1 MINLDYDVY
10 QGIEHLDKVASCSSL
25 SFDTET
31 LQLKPE
37 MGKLRLLQLGSAARR
52 CVVLIDLFACDD
64 EDLETLGLFF
74 TNGERFWLAHNAA
87 FDLAWLQTYGWVPR
101 GQVRCSMLASRL
113 LLNGVPKAKHNL
125 LEVARRMLDIAL
137 DKEEQRSDW
146 SKDLSDSQLTYAA
159 KDVMVLCEM
168 DGQLHRDIMQAGL
181 GKAYALECKALH
193 ALAAM
198 GRTGLPWD
206 KDGLVQVGKDYEK
219 EIANL
224 GREFLLTLDE
234 AMPEEEKLPREE
246 DGSFNTRAKT
256 TGRAAEGTK
265 KFAGFN
271 INSPKQLQH
280 KFTVLLGK
288 PPTDKNG
295 KVSCSRPVLKEYA
308 SDHRAI
314 AIYLDWKK
322 AEKRRQMADSLVEK
336 MDERGFIKASF
347 WQLGSDTGRMTC
359 SEPNLLQIPRDE
371 SFRGCVVA
379 PEGWVFLDA
388 DYSQMEL
395 RLAAAVAKDE
405 AMSQAFIDGKDLHTA
420 TAEAIGCDRQ
430 IAKSANFGLLY
441 GSGAKGLANYAAGMG
456 VALTEDEANVVRS
469 KWLATY
475 SGIQQWH
482 RSLDRQARKTEGQE
496 MPEVRIPL
504 SQMRRY
510 LPGELNKLTIRANTP
525 IQGAGAAIL
534 KCTLGNLWKYLK
546 GAEAEAK
553 LCAAIHDELLMLV
566 REDAADKWK
575 EILRDVMESA
585 EARWLGDIPAVADV
599 NVGRTWAEAH

>member
-265 KFAGFN
+265 KYRRAS
-271 INSPKQLQH
+271 IS
-280 KFTVLLGK
+280 TRRS
-288 PPTDKNG
+288 
-295 KVSCSRPVLKEYA
+295 SCSTSSRCCWVSRRRTRTARCRVRGRCSRSTPVITAPSRFTWIGRRLRSGGRWLTRWWRRWMRGVLSRPA
-308 SDHRAI
+308 
-314 AIYLDWKK
+314 
-322 AEKRRQMADSLVEK
+322 
-336 MDERGFIKASF
+336 F
-347 WQLGSDTGRMTC
+347 GSWGR
-359 SEPNLLQIPRDE
+359 
-371 SFRGCVVA
+371 
-379 PEGWVFLDA
+379 
-388 DYSQMEL
+388 
-395 RLAAAVAKDE
+395 
-405 AMSQAFIDGKDLHTA
+405 
-420 TAEAIGCDRQ
+420 
-430 IAKSANFGLLY
+430 
-441 GSGAKGLANYAAGMG
+441 
-456 VALTEDEANVVRS
+456 
-469 KWLATY
+469 
-475 SGIQQWH
+475 
-482 RSLDRQARKTEGQE
+482 
-496 MPEVRIPL
+496 
-504 SQMRRY
+504 
-510 LPGELNKLTIRANTP
+510 
-525 IQGAGAAIL
+525 
-534 KCTLGNLWKYLK
+534 TLG
-546 GAEAEAK
+546 G
-553 LCAAIHDELLMLV
+553 
-566 REDAADKWK
+566 
-575 EILRDVMESA
+575 
-585 EARWLGDIPAVADV
+585 
-599 NVGRTWAEAH
+599 